1 MQASIGRLHVER
13 APVPCSTNS
22 QANIYGKAVAASW
35 DRTMEA
41 AFVPIVHP
49 IPIGEGQIDLFSGHG
64 GWILHWNPLGLKVK
78 VTAKPWQPHGI
89 EPLRL
94 PSVPIV
100 HPIALGEGQLDLFSG
115 HGGWLLHWNPLGLC

>member
-1 MQASIGRLHVER
+1 M
-13 APVPCSTNS
+13 PYSTSSTAHN
-22 QANIYGKAVAASW
+22 NYIKVKNGKSVAASW

-41 AFVPIVHP
+41 AFVPVVHP